1 MRIHLR
7 STLSSYSVFK
17 DHISF
22 GGDNRDRTGN
32 LRLARAALSQLSYI
46 PKKVF
51 LVRIER
57 VLVGLGRFELPTSR
71 LSGARSHQTELQA
84 RLTQDLSVKIT
95 TVQTRPQAHRARKI
109 KFL

>member
-32 LRLARAALSQLSYI
+32 LRLARAALSHLSYI
-46 PKKVF
+46 PSKYF
-51 LVRIER
+51 NYYPDT
-57 VLVGLGRFELPTSR
+57 LVGLGRFELPTSR
-71 LSGARSHQTELQA
+71 LSGARSHQAELQA
-84 RLTQDLSVKIT
+84 RLTQDLSVKIS
-95 TVQTRPQAHRARKI
+95 TVQTPAQAHRARKI
-109 KFL
+109 KLL